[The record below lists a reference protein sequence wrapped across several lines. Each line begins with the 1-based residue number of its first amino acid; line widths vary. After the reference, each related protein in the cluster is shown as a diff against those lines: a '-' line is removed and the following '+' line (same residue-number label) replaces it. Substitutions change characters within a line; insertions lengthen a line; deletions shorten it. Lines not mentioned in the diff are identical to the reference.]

1 MRKKAAI
8 VLIAVCAI
16 SVISNIVLLVRLY
29 DVKTKSVYEEELT
42 VSIVSAQRQ
51 AQDYLQNPS
60 AMAYQ
65 YLVGDLCVIQRM
77 ASSLQ
82 SRDYDAVR
90 RLYDLCVTRPAF
102 IQEHMDDL
110 IEILNIMEGS
120 YTHPDISNRIDRLRN
135 EAENGG

>member
-16 SVISNIVLLVRLY
+16 SVIANIVLLVRLH

-65 YLVGDLCVIQRM
+65 YLVGDLCVIG
-77 ASSLQ
+77 L
-82 SRDYDAVR
+82 V
-90 RLYDLCVTRPAF
+90 PA
-102 IQEHMDDL
+102 EPGL
-110 IEILNIMEGS
+110 
-120 YTHPDISNRIDRLRN
+120 
-135 EAENGG
+135 

>member
-8 VLIAVCAI
+8 VWMAVGAI
-16 SVISNIVLLVRLY
+16 SVIANIFLLVRLH
-29 DVKTKSVYEEELT
+29 DVKTKAVYEEVLT
-42 VSIVSAQRQ
+42 ASIVSARSQ
-51 AQDYLQNPS
+51 AQDYLQDPS
-60 AMAYQ
+60 DMTYR

-77 ASSLQ
+77 ASSLE
-82 SRDYDAVR
+82 SRDEDAVR
-90 RLYDLCVTRPAF
+90 RLYNLCVTHPAF
-102 IQEHMDDL
+102 IQGRVDDL